1 MVMERYRPR
10 SMRRWNLAEEMD
22 RMMEDPFFSDWP
34 FFRLMWRRTPGDDM
48 AWVPAVEMYEKDNNF
63 VIKAELP
70 GVKKED
76 VDISVTG
83 DTLTI
88 KGERKSSKEVKKEDY
103 HRCESRYGSF
113 TRSIMLPASVDADKV
128 EASYENGILEI
139 QVPKA
144 KEAMPTKVEIKV
156 K

>member
-10 SMRRWNLAEEMD
+10 SMRTWNLAEEME

-34 FFRLMWRRTPGDDM
+34 FLRMIWRKTPGEGM
-48 AWVPAVEMYEKDNNF
+48 AWAPAVEMYEKDNNF
-63 VIKAELP
+63 VVKADLP
-70 GVKKED
+70 GVKGED
-76 VDISVTG
+76 VDISLVG
-83 DTLTI
+83 ETLTI
-88 KGERKSSKEVKKEDY
+88 KGERKASKEVKDENY
-103 HRCESRYGSF
+103 YRCESHYGSF
-113 TRSIMLPASVDADKV
+113 SRSIMLPAAVDAKKV

-139 QVPKA
+139 LVPKA

>member
-1 MVMERYRPR
+1 MERYRPR
-10 SMRRWNLAEEMD
+10 SMRTLNLAEEME
-22 RMMEDPFFSDWP
+22 RLMEDPFFSDWP
-34 FFRLMWRRTPGDDM
+34 FFRMMWRRAPGEGM
-48 AWVPAVEMYEKDNNF
+48 AWAPAIEMYEKDNNF
-63 VIKAELP
+63 VVKAELP

-76 VDISVTG
+76 VDISVAG

-88 KGERKSSKEVKKEDY
+88 KGQRKASKEVKDEDY
-103 HRCESRYGSF
+103 YRCETHYGSF
-113 TRSIMLPASVDADKV
+113 TRSIVLPAAVDAKKV
-128 EASYENGILEI
+128 EASYENGVLEI